1 VLLYPGT
8 EKVDTLPNILWSL
21 TSSLI
26 STVASAAWR
35 DRFLRRDY
43 GRRMTPGPILKKIK
57 ALAATGNLST
67 GFREETLVRAV
78 QEGAHFIG
86 CDAGTTDS
94 GPYYLGSGKARGPR
108 EGTKRNLRIMIREAL
123 NARIPVIVGTAGHA
137 GGTPHLH
144 WTLEI
149 VRELAREN
157 AWHFKLAAIDS
168 EIPKDM
174 LAAAFREGRITPLCP
189 APDLDETSI
198 QQAER
203 FVAMMGIEPI
213 QSALNAGAQV
223 VIAGRCSDV
232 AIYAALPVLEGIPK
246 HVAFHAGKILE
257 CGSAAVAQRFYP
269 DCMAAELDQDGF
281 TMEPPNPAFRCT
293 PQSVA
298 AHNLYENSDPFHLI
312 ESGGT
317 VDATAANYEAISDR
331 AVRVT
336 GARFIP
342 AEKYTVKIEGAAL
355 AGYRS
360 IVVAGIRDPLVLR
373 QLDTFLSGLRA
384 VLERKIADSMKLN
397 RDDYTLQFRVYGA
410 NGTLGQAE
418 PCPQVEGHEVGL
430 IIDVVAASQ
439 SLAADILPIA
449 WHSGL
454 HHPIPEHQ
462 GLISNLAFPFSPPGA
477 DMGPVYRFCANHVW
491 HLDDPCKP
499 FRMTLENL

>member
-1 VLLYPGT
+1 VG
-8 EKVDTLPNILWSL
+8 I
-21 TSSLI
+21 
-26 STVASAAWR
+26 
-35 DRFLRRDY
+35 
-43 GRRMTPGPILKKIK
+43 ILKKIK
-57 ALAATGNLST
+57 AVAATGNLST

-78 QEGAHFIG
+78 QQGAHFIG

-94 GPYYLGSGKARGPR
+94 GPYYLGSGKPRGPR
-108 EGTKRNLRIMIREAL
+108 DGTKRNLRIMIREAL
-123 NARIPVIVGTAGHA
+123 RAGIPVIVGSAGHA

-157 AWHFKLAAIDS
+157 AWHFKLAGIDS
-168 EIPKDM
+168 EVPKEM
-174 LAAAFREGRITPLCP
+174 LVGAFLEGRIAPLCP
-189 APDLDETSI
+189 APELQETSVR
-198 QQAER
+198 QAER

-213 QSALNAGAQV
+213 QSALNLGAQV
-223 VIAGRCSDV
+223 VVAGRCSDV

-246 HVAFHAGKILE
+246 DVAFHAGKILE

-281 TMEPPNPAFRCT
+281 TVEPPNPAFRCT

-298 AHNLYENSDPFHLI
+298 AHTLYENADPFHLV
-312 ESGGT
+312 ESGGV
-317 VDATAANYEAISDR
+317 VDTTAAQYEPISDR

-360 IVVAGIRDPLVLR
+360 IVVAGIRDPLILR
-373 QLDTFLSGLRA
+373 QLDNFLATLRT
-384 VLERKIADSMKLN
+384 VVERKIEDSLKLS
-397 RDDYTLQFRVYGA
+397 RDVYTLHFRVYGS
-410 NGTLGQAE
+410 NGSMGQAE
-418 PCPQVEGHEVGL
+418 PCPHVEGHEVGL
-430 IIDVVAASQ
+430 IIDVVAPSQ
-439 SLAADILPIA
+439 SLAADILPLV
-449 WHSGL
+449 WHTGL
-454 HHPIPEHQ
+454 HHPIPEQ
-462 GLISNLAFPFSPPGA
+462 EGLISNFAFPFSPPGA